1 MYYFAF
7 GFSTHVAGR
16 RAGARGAP
24 GGRRRARAETAGGYS
39 LALENEISS
48 DLAGCAECDV

>member
-16 RAGARGAP
+16 RAGGRARGS
-24 GGRRRARAETAGGYS
+24 AETGFS
-39 LALENEISS
+39 LLALENEISS